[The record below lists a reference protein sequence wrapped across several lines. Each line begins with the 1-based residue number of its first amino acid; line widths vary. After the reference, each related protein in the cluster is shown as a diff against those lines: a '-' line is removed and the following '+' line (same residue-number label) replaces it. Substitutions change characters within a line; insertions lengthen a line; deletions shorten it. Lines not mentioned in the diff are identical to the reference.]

1 MTFIVKTELVD
12 KYSKYVKTIR
22 NRIVEVEFHWFQ
34 VNPRQSYRLRI
45 NGKQFNEVQKH
56 MHSKKLLNLN
66 FEQFTDLITPI
77 FANDAA
83 EFSSFVLR
91 STFDHLFDLNSNG
104 TIEQDEFEALFLLL
118 QGFNS
123 KKQNLL
129 QENLR
134 QMLGNRN
141 KHISFQG
148 INIPKILN
156 GFGLNIVRKFA
167 KLGCDIVLNGN
178 HIDENITQT
187 IQNEIDIPKLVEQ
200 ILNYFQYNN
209 ILIIDIECKRHCRA
223 SIDEFPTQK

>member
-1 MTFIVKTELVD
+1 MTSIVKTELVD

-104 TIEQDEFEALFLLL
+104 
-118 QGFNS
+118 FNS

-156 GFGLNIVRKFA
+156 GFGLNIVRKFS
-167 KLGCDIVLNGN
+167 KQGCDIVLNGN

-187 IQNEIDIPKLVEQ
+187 IQNEIDISKLVEQ

>member
-1 MTFIVKTELVD
+1 MTSIVKTKLVD
-12 KYSKYVKTIR
+12 KYSKYVKTIG
-22 NRIVEVEFHWFQ
+22 NRIVEVEFYWFQ

-45 NGKQFNEVQKH
+45 NEKQFNEVQKH
-56 MHSKKLLNLN
+56 MRSKKLLNLN

-104 TIEQDEFEALFLLL
+104 TIEQEEFESLFLLL

-123 KKQNLL
+123 KKQILL

-141 KHISFQG
+141 KHISF
-148 INIPKILN
+148 K
-156 GFGLNIVRKFA
+156 
-167 KLGCDIVLNGN
+167 
-178 HIDENITQT
+178 
-187 IQNEIDIPKLVEQ
+187 
-200 ILNYFQYNN
+200 
-209 ILIIDIECKRHCRA
+209 
-223 SIDEFPTQK
+223 EFYDFVKCGYLRQLFMS

>member
-1 MTFIVKTELVD
+1 MTSIVKTELVD

-104 TIEQDEFEALFLLL
+104 TIEQDEFEALF
-118 QGFNS
+118 FITS
-123 KKQNLL
+123 
-129 QENLR
+129 
-134 QMLGNRN
+134 
-141 KHISFQG
+141 S
-148 INIPKILN
+148 LN
-156 GFGLNIVRKFA
+156 GFGLNIVRKFS
-167 KLGCDIVLNGN
+167 KQGCDIVLNGN

-187 IQNEIDIPKLVEQ
+187 IQNEIDIPKLAEQ
-200 ILNYFQYNN
+200 ILNYF
-209 ILIIDIECKRHCRA
+209 
-223 SIDEFPTQK
+223 